1 MLRHEF
7 QPGRLFTGAP
17 LAAAGVLF
25 AGDAAGAWTTP
36 WWVIVPIV
44 GGGLCLGAVTG
55 LLASVARAIRS
66 RRAAHRGPHGGQD
79 GVTAPQPRGA
89 G

>member
-7 QPGRLFTGAP
+7 QPGRLLAGVS

-36 WWVIVPIV
+36 WLAIVPIV
-44 GGGLCLGAVTG
+44 GGGLCLAALTG
-55 LLASVARAIRS
+55 LLAHAIRRS
-66 RRAAHRGPHGGQD
+66 RAARRGPHGGRD
-79 GVTAPQPRGA
+79 GATAP
-89 G
+89 